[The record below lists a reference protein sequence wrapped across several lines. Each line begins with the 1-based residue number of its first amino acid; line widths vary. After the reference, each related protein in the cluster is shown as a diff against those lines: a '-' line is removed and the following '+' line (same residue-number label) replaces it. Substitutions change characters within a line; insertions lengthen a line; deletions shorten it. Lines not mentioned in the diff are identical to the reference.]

1 MSKFYSLTSI
11 FNKLP
16 GILNPLYEA
25 EKYTEEPKD
34 IARIESM
41 LSKSTDPEKLR
52 QLAAKMVKS
61 IKQKDK
67 MVRRYKAALKVAG
80 PDSPITQEFV

>member
-16 GILNPLYEA
+16 GILSPLYEA
-25 EKYTEEPKD
+25 EKYTEESKD

-41 LSKSTDPEKLR
+41 LSKSNDPEKLR

-80 PDSPITQEFV
+80 PDSPIT